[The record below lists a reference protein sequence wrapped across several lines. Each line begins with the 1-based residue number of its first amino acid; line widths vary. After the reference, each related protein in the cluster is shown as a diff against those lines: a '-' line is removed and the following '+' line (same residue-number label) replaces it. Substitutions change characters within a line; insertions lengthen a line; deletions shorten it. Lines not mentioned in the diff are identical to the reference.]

1 MEQATRMMIP
11 MGRNISPQ
19 RRAGSRR
26 KVILIPRAVITMREI
41 LGMVQKMA
49 KQRTT
54 PPLRVV
60 KPVKPVK
67 PVPAKVLLQTR
78 GKRGVPG

>member
-60 KPVKPVK
+60 KPVKPV
-67 PVPAKVLLQTR
+67 PAKVLLQTR